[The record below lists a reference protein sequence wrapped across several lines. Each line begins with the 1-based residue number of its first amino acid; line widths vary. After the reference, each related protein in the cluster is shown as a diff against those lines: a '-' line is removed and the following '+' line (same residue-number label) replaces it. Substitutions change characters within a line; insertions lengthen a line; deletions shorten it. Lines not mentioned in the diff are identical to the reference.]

1 MHKSNIFCNCQICNL
16 CNCDI
21 CSKKLYPNKSDN
33 IYNILDS
40 FLNDSINEDLL
51 NISVEQTTYTIDDEE
66 KLVKNSNS
74 ENEDINKVKDISRI
88 TVGTYVQPNITVV
101 KVNSEY
107 FNNTKSEDTVI
118 QNESN
123 LVISSTTSS
132 IQSKTSHVKN
142 ESSTI
147 SNNESIN
154 KNGSVQLL
162 GRGQVLSP
170 SLQ

>member
-88 TVGTYVQPNITVV
+88 TVGTCSAKHNCCQ
-101 KVNSEY
+101 
-107 FNNTKSEDTVI
+107 
-118 QNESN
+118 
-123 LVISSTTSS
+123 
-132 IQSKTSHVKN
+132 
-142 ESSTI
+142 
-147 SNNESIN
+147 
-154 KNGSVQLL
+154 G
-162 GRGQVLSP
+162 
-170 SLQ
+170 